1 MATGI
6 VNPYAV
12 AAGGLSYEDE
22 CLADSP
28 VGLWMMNET
37 SGTTIVNQGS
47 SGTAGNGSYGTTFSP
62 VLAGDTLFGLTTP
75 DFQNSQDFVLM
86 TYPVGST
93 PDAGVTGAATWEYL
107 FRIDGSLGAYH
118 FGILPAPYNA
128 LMAFSQASGTYSAQ
142 ILTTYGASPMYV
154 YAPAGTLVSGTEYHC
169 VITYDRAAP
178 RLEVWINGVSVA
190 AVTTLNSNTSTGT
203 AALTQPVGGYSKTSG
218 TTGIGST
225 LGGSLGGYAMYAG
238 VLSNA
243 RIADH
248 YAAL

>member
-154 YAPAGTLVSGTEYHC
+154 QHFNGNRCFNATGRRLLKNFRN
-169 VITYDRAAP
+169 DRHWLDT
-178 RLEVWINGVSVA
+178 RR
-190 AVTTLNSNTSTGT
+190 VTRRVCHVCRG
-203 AALTQPVGGYSKTSG
+203 PF
-218 TTGIGST
+218 
-225 LGGSLGGYAMYAG
+225 
-238 VLSNA
+238 
-243 RIADH
+243 
-248 YAAL
+248 